1 MVNDSLITYTA
12 FFPFFTVSFC
22 FRPFLMAYLLIDR
35 ENVKGR
41 LLQNV
46 LSYTH
51 YNSFIQ
57 CKLLMYVI
65 VSVARKTETQTACVN
80 FSSYKCSS

>member
-1 MVNDSLITYTA
+1 
-12 FFPFFTVSFC
+12 
-22 FRPFLMAYLLIDR
+22 MAYLLIDR

-80 FSSYKCSS
+80 FSSYKCSSWTSIAELELAWLSHGPGL